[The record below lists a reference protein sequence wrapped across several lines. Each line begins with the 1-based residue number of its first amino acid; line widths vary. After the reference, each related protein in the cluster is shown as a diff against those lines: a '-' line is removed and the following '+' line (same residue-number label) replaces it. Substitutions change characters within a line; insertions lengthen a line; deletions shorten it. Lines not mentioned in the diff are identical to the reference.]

1 MHTLLV
7 YAQKTISMFP
17 KSLQSDMTTSIRH
30 VKWSCKNDKKI
41 VLKCTS
47 FDEFCPTASFYWMEN
62 FWILF
67 QRWWIAHLAEMQ
79 FSPLCSF
86 KLLHFG
92 NCSLCQQFSIFS
104 NSFSL
109 QQYFLGSKKFISIC
123 SSSVRGFRSPHLSTC
138 QKFSMFCQTP
148 IHASNTRGGH

>member
-1 MHTLLV
+1 MHTLLI

-92 NCSLCQQFSIFS
+92 KDLPS
-104 NSFSL
+104 SL
-109 QQYFLGSKKFISIC
+109 QSTLSKIQTKPLYISTEGPATHFWDWAKPNIYSILYSTQMNYC
-123 SSSVRGFRSPHLSTC
+123 STYGED
-138 QKFSMFCQTP
+138 QG
-148 IHASNTRGGH
+148 I